1 MDKNDPLVLHTLCGL
16 GILNKSGQI
25 IYFNMILD
33 QPSNTAQPSSTKD
46 SSSSIVGKLSM
57 PSKQFGITYTTEG
70 RRKMGVH
77 LTVGVNSCILLA
89 WGNVLPKL
97 SLFSLFLHN
106 SKWVTAT
113 LQQAITEPKSQTF
126 LSKSLVITLWKWH
139 STPELESL
147 STGHPEKQK
156 PSSRGGGI
164 TSKSTV
170 AQQQSQLSARRNRPS
185 SNIDLQRISTLGATS
200 APYTYSTIASQQQSQ
215 GRVPSI

>member
-1 MDKNDPLVLHTLCGL
+1 MDKNDPLVLHTSCGL

-70 RRKMGVH
+70 RRKMGDYRYH
-77 LTVGVNSCILLA
+77 KHART
-89 WGNVLPKL
+89 
-97 SLFSLFLHN
+97 
-106 SKWVTAT
+106 TADSDSRP
-113 LQQAITEPKSQTF
+113 LGIRR
-126 LSKSLVITLWKWH
+126 H